1 METKIKYLGQFELT
15 TILEED
21 YYDDDEENPME
32 YIEVFQHIEDESDYY
47 ESELFMRHSEI
58 IEGIGEIHAVCGET
72 NNSSI
77 VLQFDED
84 DSEYVKLWRVW

>member
-1 METKIKYLGQFELT
+1 MKTEYLGKFKTRIELNT
-15 TILEED
+15 NEDDVITILSNEED
-21 YYDDDEENPME
+21 LGEIYCYDD
-32 YIEVFQHIEDESDYY
+32 
-47 ESELFMRHSEI
+47 FMRHSEI

-84 DSEYVKLWRVW
+84 DSECVKLWRIW